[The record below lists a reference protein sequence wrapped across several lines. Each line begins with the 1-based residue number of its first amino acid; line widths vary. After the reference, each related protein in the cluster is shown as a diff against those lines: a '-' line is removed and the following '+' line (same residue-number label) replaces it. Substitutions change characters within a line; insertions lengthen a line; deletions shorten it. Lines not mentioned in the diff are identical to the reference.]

1 MDHPTP
7 DSRTG
12 GPAARG
18 PLGLFRFLKRY
29 WVWVALAPLAMFVEA
44 RMDLQ
49 QPLYLSRIVDEGVVA
64 GNPELIRAVGWKMLL
79 VAFAGSLGGCLC
91 TIFSSQAALGF
102 GNDLRKALFRATTR
116 LSFSQTDRFTAG
128 SLTTRLTNDITTVQ
142 HLVVLFTRM
151 LLRAPIMLFGSIWL
165 VIETDWRLSLPLVA
179 SAPILS
185 WLVVHFMRRLMPMFR
200 ERQKRTDELSSSL
213 QESLVGIRVVKAFAN
228 EAGEQSR
235 FRDRNGALTDVDL
248 RTELLRAPLWSLLSF
263 VQQFTVVVILYFA
276 AREADAG
283 LVKVGQIAAI
293 VNWSSR
299 VMGSL
304 VMLSFHAMH
313 FSRAMISARRVAEVL
328 DTEPEIRD
336 GSVAEPPADGSV
348 EFRGVS
354 FSYGTGTVLD
364 GVSFRAAPGEQIA
377 VVGGT
382 GSGKTSLVNL
392 VPRFY
397 EVSEGAVLVGGRDV
411 RDYGVNALRGAMG
424 IVLQNPRLFVGTIEE
439 NVRWGKPDATH
450 DEVVRAVRLAQA
462 ESFVKAFPD
471 GYATRVAQGG
481 VTLSGGQKQRLAIA
495 RALVR
500 RPKILILDD
509 ATSAVDPATERALRA
524 ALREAG
530 AGTTVLTVAQRVDSV
545 KDADRILVLDRGR
558 IVGTGSHEELLR
570 TCPTYREIVDSQST
584 D

>member
-1 MDHPTP
+1 MDPLPP
-7 DSRTG
+7 DSTAHGR
-12 GPAARG
+12 ARRG
-18 PLGLFRFLKRY
+18 PLGLFRFLKKY
-29 WVWVALAPLAMFVEA
+29 WFWVALAPLAMFVEA

-49 QPLYLSRIVDEGVVA
+49 QPLYLSRIVDDGVVA
-64 GNPELIRAVGWKMLL
+64 GNPDLIRAVGWKMLL
-79 VAFAGSLGGCLC
+79 VALAGSVGGCLC
-91 TIFSSQAALGF
+91 TIFSSFAALGF

-185 WLVVHFMRRLMPMFR
+185 WLVVHFMRRLLPKFR

-228 EAGEQSR
+228 EAGEESR
-235 FRDRNGALTDVDL
+235 FSERNDALSEVDL
-248 RTELLRAPLWSLLSF
+248 QTELLHAPLWSLLSF
-263 VQQFTVVVILYFA
+263 VQQATVVVILFFA
-276 AREADAG
+276 AHEADAG

-299 VMGSL
+299 VMGAL

-336 GSVAEPPADGSV
+336 GSIADPPADGSV

-354 FSYGTGTVLD
+354 FSYGTGTVLSD
-364 GVSFRAAPGEQIA
+364 VSFRVAPGEHLA

-382 GSGKTSLVNL
+382 GSGKTTLMNL
-392 VPRFY
+392 IARFY
-397 EVSEGAVLVGGRDV
+397 EVSDGSVLVGGHDV
-411 RDYGVNALRGAMG
+411 REYGVKPLRGAMG
-424 IVLQNPRLFVGTIEE
+424 IVLQDPRLFVGSIED
-439 NVRWGKPDATH
+439 NVRWGDSDASP
-450 DEVVRAVRLAQA
+450 EGVARALRLAQA
-462 ESFVKAFPD
+462 ESFVAAFSD
-471 GYATRVAQGG
+471 GVATRVAQGG
-481 VTLSGGQKQRLAIA
+481 VTLSGGQKQRIAIA

-500 RPKILILDD
+500 RPKILLLDD

-530 AGTTVLTVAQRVDSV
+530 AGTTVITVAQRVDSV
-545 KDADRILVLDRGR
+545 KDADRIVVLDRGR
-558 IVGTGSHEELLR
+558 IVGIGPHDELLR
-570 TCPTYREIVDSQST
+570 TCSTYREIVDSQST